1 MIVRLAKK
9 PINVKPLSSKH
20 EQYNLFFISSN
31 PETHP
36 GGKKGVKNTYSIQNK
51 IIIFFFTFMQHKWR
65 RYRQDKFNFCRFK
78 FA

>member
-36 GGKKGVKNTYSIQNK
+36 GGKKVSKYLLYSKQNNH
-51 IIIFFFTFMQHKWR
+51 FLFHVYAAQMTER
-65 RYRQDKFNFCRFK
+65 GKFNFCRFK